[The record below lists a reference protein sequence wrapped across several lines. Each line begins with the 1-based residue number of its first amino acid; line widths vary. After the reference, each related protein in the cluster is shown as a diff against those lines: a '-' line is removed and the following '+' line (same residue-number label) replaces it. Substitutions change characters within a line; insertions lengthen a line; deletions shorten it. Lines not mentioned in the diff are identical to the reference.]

1 MEFEGFKMS
10 TALLS
15 SCLDLMEDQ
24 GASSP
29 AFQDCFMR
37 LKRDLLASDEVAMGL
52 VVLIGHLK
60 GDSDDAVMLFGLLL
74 DEARMGLENDA
85 DHAGRFLETVEMA
98 IGAGLA
104 AGAFE
109 QPQLLEFA
117 ALYRRVGLPVPDVLM
132 VDPDKMPIPED
143 SGDVDL
149 SENLESLGR
158 DIIEQGGS
166 ALDLFTT
173 LDEMSAALPEE
184 ILAGFAN
191 HLTTLEGDIFE
202 RCALYF
208 LLSGSALVQEAVLAG
223 LAHRLETSGL
233 QGDTMVFLPI
243 IRGWLGAGEVRDG
256 VDGLI
261 RQARRKGC
269 GGQLAFQG
277 QSKIRKTVSTITD
290 GVGAQSIAILV
301 EQGERFFVA
310 MLLTK
315 DGYGVK
321 DAFVIPCENLEEAES
336 IVMQSRLEGQG
347 ADIKASTLRILLE
360 AAIADG
366 VENNCPPAPGIL
378 DIMETCDLY
387 NLRPQALSLQDLL
400 EFVDPEHKIQD
411 ASPQALGRWI
421 NNDIALDF
429 LEPFTDSWFED
440 SQETRKVLSTAS
452 NMRAAKTGIWKYLET
467 RRAIWAKRFLQTAAM
482 LKDADRPREWQTL
495 TASAYGL
502 MNNRPLR
509 RIPLME
515 DIMEITIDAANGA
528 IW

>member
-1 MEFEGFKMS
+1 MS
-10 TALLS
+10 TELLS
-15 SCLDLMEDQ
+15 SCLDLLEDH

-29 AFQDCFMR
+29 VFQDCFLR

-60 GDSDDAVMLFGLLL
+60 DENDHAMMLFSLLL
-74 DEARMGLENDA
+74 DEARMGLENGA
-85 DHAGRFLETVEMA
+85 DYAARFLETVEMA
-98 IGAGLA
+98 IGVGLA

-109 QPQLLEFA
+109 QPHLLEFA

-132 VDPDKMPIPED
+132 VDPEKMPTPEN
-143 SGDVDL
+143 SGDMDL

-158 DIIEQGGS
+158 DIIEQGGG

-184 ILAGFAN
+184 MLAGFTN
-191 HLTTLEGDIFE
+191 HLATLDGDIFE

-223 LAHRLETSGL
+223 LGHRLETSGL

-243 IRGWLGAGEVRDG
+243 IRSWLGAGAARDA

-269 GGQLAFQG
+269 GGHLTFQG
-277 QSKIRKTVSTITD
+277 QSRIHETVSTITD

-301 EQGERFFVA
+301 EQGGRVFVA

-321 DAFVIPCENLEEAES
+321 DAFVIPCQNMEEAQS

-347 ADIKASTLRILLE
+347 ADIRPSTLEILLE

-366 VENNCPPAPGIL
+366 IENNCLPAPGIL

-387 NLRPQALSLQDLL
+387 NLRPQALTLQDLL

-440 SQETRKVLSTAS
+440 NQETRKIISTARTPRS
-452 NMRAAKTGIWKYLET
+452 AKTGIWKYLET
-467 RRAIWAKRFLQTAAM
+467 RRTLWAKRFLQTAAM

-502 MNNRPLR
+502 MTNRPLK

-515 DIMEITIDAANGA
+515 DIVEITIDAADGPF
-528 IW
+528 W